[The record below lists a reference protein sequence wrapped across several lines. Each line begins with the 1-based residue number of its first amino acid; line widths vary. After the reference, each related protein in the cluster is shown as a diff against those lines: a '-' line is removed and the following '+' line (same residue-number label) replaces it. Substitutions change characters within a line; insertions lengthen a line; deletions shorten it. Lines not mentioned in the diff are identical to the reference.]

1 MNKHVNG
8 YLPKI
13 EYWKGKLN
21 LAIEAGNVN
30 GVEVASQKVQY
41 FMTRQAEVYDGDGE
55 VRRRTMDW
63 IAGVDF
69 SHSLNLLKNL

>member
-13 EYWKGKLN
+13 EFWKGKLN

-30 GVEVASQKVQY
+30 GVEVASEKVQY
-41 FMTRQAEVYDGDGE
+41 FMTRQAEVYGN
-55 VRRRTMDW
+55 TI

-69 SHSLNLLKNL
+69 SESLNLLNSL

>member
-21 LAIEAGNVN
+21 LAVEVGNVE
-30 GVEVASQKVQY
+30 GILYAADKIAYFTTRQKV
-41 FMTRQAEVYDGDGE
+41 VYG
-55 VRRRTMDW
+55 
-63 IAGVDF
+63 
-69 SHSLNLLKNL
+69 

>member
-1 MNKHVNG
+1 MNKHLNG

-21 LAIEAGNVN
+21 LAIEAGNVS

-41 FMTRQAEVYDGDGE
+41 FMTRQAEVYGN
-55 VRRRTMDW
+55 TI

-69 SHSLNLLKNL
+69 YESLERLNSLSIR